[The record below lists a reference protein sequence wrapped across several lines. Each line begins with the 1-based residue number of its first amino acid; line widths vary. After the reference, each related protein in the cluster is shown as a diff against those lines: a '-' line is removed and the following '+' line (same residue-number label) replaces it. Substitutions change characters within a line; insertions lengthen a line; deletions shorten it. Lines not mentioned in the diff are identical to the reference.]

1 MLLKEKTMQTPNTPV
16 RSVQDAKQRAKAL
29 RSANPDLSQSQALE
43 AIARQLGHR
52 DWNTAVA
59 TLPKLSTPDWTAG
72 QRLSG
77 RYLSQAFTGV
87 LRSVEVL
94 DQDRIRVNIAL
105 DQPVDVVTSDR
116 FQNLRS
122 RVQATVGKDGR
133 TQERTSDGVP
143 HLVLDL

>member
-1 MLLKEKTMQTPNTPV
+1 
-16 RSVQDAKQRAKAL
+16 
-29 RSANPDLSQSQALE
+29 
-43 AIARQLGHR
+43 
-52 DWNTAVA
+52 
-59 TLPKLSTPDWTAG
+59 
-72 QRLSG
+72 LSG

-87 LRSVEVL
+87 FRSVEVL
-94 DQDRIRVNIAL
+94 DQDRIRVDIAL